1 MQRVLG
7 RVVTR
12 SRFVYSSYVILIGW
26 FCIYRKTCSIFGELT
41 CLAFLR
47 RTEYGD
53 LSSENSDMGTWK
65 GLTLAFVFAPSSN
78 TKLRPMLKVSFVDI
92 YK

>member
-1 MQRVLG
+1 MTPTPRKQSKQTDLCRRQTERKCMSSNMQRVLG

-53 LSSENSDMGTWK
+53 LSSENSDMGT
-65 GLTLAFVFAPSSN
+65 
-78 TKLRPMLKVSFVDI
+78 
-92 YK
+92 